1 MTAGTETLDHA
12 RVDPADYPVAV
23 RVQPA
28 MEARN
33 RLTTAFRFFLALP
46 HIILVGGPVA
56 VITAGDWST
65 ENGVDMGFGSGGLLG
80 VAVTFAAIIA
90 WLGIVVTARH
100 PDALWR
106 LGSWYLKWRVR
117 ATAYLTLLRDEYPP
131 FGQGAYPVAV
141 ELTKPAE
148 PRDRLTVAV
157 RLLLAIP
164 HLFAL
169 WVLGIAWA
177 LTTAVAWVAILFT
190 GRYPET
196 LYGFAIGVLAW
207 SVRVEAYMLL
217 LRDEYP
223 PFTLRA

>member
-1 MTAGTETLDHA
+1 MIGSEALERDRIEPT
-12 RVDPADYPVAV
+12 DYPVTV
-23 RVQPA
+23 QVQPA

-33 RLTTAFRFFLALP
+33 RLTTGFRFFLALP

-56 VITAGDWST
+56 VITSADWSM
-65 ENGVDMGFGSGGLLG
+65 ENGADMGFGSGGLLG
-80 VAVTFAAIIA
+80 LAVGLAAVLAWFA
-90 WLGIVVTARH
+90 IVFTARH
-100 PDALWR
+100 PEALWR
-106 LGSWYLKWRVR
+106 LGAWYLRWRVR

-131 FGQGAYPVAV
+131 FGEGSYPVEV
-141 ELTKPAE
+141 DLPEPAE

-157 RLLLAIP
+157 RLLMAIP
-164 HLFAL
+164 HLFVLWAL
-169 WVLGIAWA
+169 SIAWA
-177 LTTAVAWVAILFT
+177 FTTAVAWVAILFT